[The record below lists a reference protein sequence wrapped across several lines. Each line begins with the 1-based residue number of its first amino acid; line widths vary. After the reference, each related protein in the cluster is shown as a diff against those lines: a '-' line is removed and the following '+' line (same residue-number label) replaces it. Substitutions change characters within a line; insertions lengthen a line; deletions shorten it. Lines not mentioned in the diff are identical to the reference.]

1 MIKIVADTN
10 VLISALIMG
19 GKPRQLVLKI
29 DGIDVKL
36 ISSKPLLE
44 ELISVLARDKIK
56 KYVNSR
62 DVGEFLK
69 YLGKRMVIVEIRS
82 RFRVIKED
90 PRDDVVMNTAYSA
103 HADYIVSGD
112 KHLTSLRIFKSIRVM
127 TVSEMLKILR

>member
-10 VLISALIMG
+10 VLVSALIMR

-29 DGIDVKL
+29 DGIDTML

-44 ELISVLARDKIK
+44 ELISVLARGKIK
-56 KYVNSR
+56 KYVDSR
-62 DVGEFLK
+62 DVRGFLK
-69 YLGKRMVIVEIRS
+69 YLSKRMAIVEIRS

-90 PRDDVVMNTAYSA
+90 PRDDVIVNTAYSA

-112 KHLTSLRIFKSIRVM
+112 KHLTSLKSFKGIRVV
-127 TVSEMLKILR
+127 TVSEMLTILM